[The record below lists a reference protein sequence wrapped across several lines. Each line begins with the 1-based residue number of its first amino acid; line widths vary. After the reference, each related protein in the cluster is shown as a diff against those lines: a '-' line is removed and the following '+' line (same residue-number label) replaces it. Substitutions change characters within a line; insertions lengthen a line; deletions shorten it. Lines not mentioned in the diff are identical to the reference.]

1 MKIHCSACGKEIP
14 ISDVD
19 LAGRVAKCGSC
30 NNVFSFAIPSVPG
43 VEREP
48 TSKPKD
54 FSLER
59 SIEGLTIVRK
69 WYSPAIIFLT
79 FFCLFWNGFMAV
91 WFYTAIKQKIY
102 AMALFGSLHG
112 AVGLG
117 LLYTVL
123 AGYFN
128 KTYIRISRNSLTI
141 VHRPLPWLGQK
152 NLTQHNLQQLYS
164 KEVAYNGK
172 HGYSYSYSVQAV
184 IKNGET
190 IELIS
195 GLPSKDAALFIEQ
208 EIEKYLKIED
218 EPVRG
223 ELPR

>member
-1 MKIHCSACGKEIP
+1 MKIYCSLCGKEIP
-14 ISDVD
+14 MSDVD
-19 LAGRVAKCGSC
+19 LVGKIAKCNNC
-30 NNVFSFAIPSVPG
+30 NNVFSFSIPAASEGERVPMG
-43 VEREP
+43 
-48 TSKPKD
+48 KPKD

-59 SIEGLTIVRK
+59 SAAGLTIVRR
-69 WYSPAIIFLT
+69 WFSPEIIFLT

-102 AMALFGSLHG
+102 VMALFGSLHG
-112 AVGLG
+112 AIGLG

-128 KTYIRISRNSLTI
+128 KTYIRVSRNSLTI

-152 NLTQHNLQQLYS
+152 NLTQHNLRQLYS

-184 IKNGET
+184 IKSGEV
-190 IELIS
+190 IELIA
-195 GLPSKDAALFIEQ
+195 GLPSKEAALFIEQ

-223 ELPR
+223 ELSR